1 MKSVDSDTTGRIA
14 GLDGLRAMAVL
25 AVLGYHLRPS
35 AVSGGFLGVDI
46 FFVISGFLITTLL
59 IREQRTGGRIDL
71 RAFWTRRARRLVPA
85 LVTVVATSIV
95 VAWLVDGDLLVGIGR
110 QTIGAATFST
120 NWVELGASTD
130 YFDATS
136 PLLFNTFWSLAIEE
150 QFYLLWPIVIV
161 GFVRA
166 RVRAAPAAVFTLVA
180 AGGSAALMSVL
191 SASGASATRVYY
203 GTDTHLF
210 GMMLG
215 ASLAF
220 AFAAPVAILAS
231 RRWHRLR
238 LWVGFVGMAAV
249 LALIFGLGHASSFT
263 YHGGIALASVCSVLM
278 VVALPGGPT
287 SFTRLLQIRPLV
299 WVGERSYGIYLWH
312 WPVFLIVSELLP
324 APAPG
329 VPPTLLTVLSVL
341 AATAI
346 LSEVSYRWIEGPIRR
361 NGFAGTW
368 HALVG
373 RRLERVVAPAMIVL
387 MALAGFALATA
398 PDRSQAQLSVEAG
411 LRAIE
416 SQPSL
421 VPTTVPSQPSL
432 VPTTVPS
439 QPSLVPTTV
448 PDSTVPDSTVPD
460 STVPD
465 TATPEPVWS
474 RDLAVPPG
482 ELIMG
487 FGDSVL
493 SGAAPAMYERFP
505 GVFIDATPILQWRD
519 APAIVAELQQA
530 GTMRPV
536 VILHFGTN
544 AGLKDESS
552 VAALREVLDILG
564 PDRRVVLLTVVGISY
579 WIPTTNAMLGEVSAE
594 YPNTIVADWHAVI
607 EESPELLH
615 NDQTHP
621 NNAGIVV
628 YAELV
633 ASALEELGPG

>member
-35 AVSGGFLGVDI
+35 AVSGGFLGVDV

-85 LVTVVATSIV
+85 LVTIVATSIV

-120 NWVELGASTD
+120 NWVEIGASTD

-161 GFVRA
+161 GLVRA

-203 GTDTHLF
+203 GTDTHMF

-278 VVALPGGPT
+278 VVALPGAPT

-346 LSEVSYRWIEGPIRR
+346 LSEVSYQWIEGPIRR

-421 VPTTVPSQPSL
+421 VPTTVPDSM
-432 VPTTVPS
+432 
-439 QPSLVPTTV
+439 V
-448 PDSTVPDSTVPD
+448 PDSTV
-460 STVPD
+460 
-465 TATPEPVWS
+465 PEPVWS

-482 ELIMG
+482 ELMMG

-579 WIPTTNAMLGEVSAE
+579 WIPTTNAMLGEVSVE

>member
-161 GFVRA
+161 GLVRA
-166 RVRAAPAAVFTLVA
+166 RVRVAPAAVFTLVA

-416 SQPSL
+416 SQPAL
-421 VPTTVPSQPSL
+421 VPT
-432 VPTTVPS
+432 
-439 QPSLVPTTV
+439 
-448 PDSTVPDSTVPD
+448 TVPDSTVPD

-607 EESPELLH
+607 EESPELLY

>member
-460 STVPD
+460 

-607 EESPELLH
+607 EESPELLY

>member
-161 GFVRA
+161 GLVRA

-460 STVPD
+460 

>member
-35 AVSGGFLGVDI
+35 AVSGGFLGVDV

-59 IREQRTGGRIDL
+59 IREQRTRGRIDL

-161 GFVRA
+161 GLVRA

-416 SQPSL
+416 SQPAL
-421 VPTTVPSQPSL
+421 VPT
-432 VPTTVPS
+432 
-439 QPSLVPTTV
+439 
-448 PDSTVPDSTVPD
+448 TVPDSTVPD

>member
-1 MKSVDSDTTGRIA
+1 MTSTNSNPTGRIE

-35 AVSGGFLGVDI
+35 AVPGGFLGVDV

-59 IREQRTGGRIDL
+59 IREQRTAGRIDL
-71 RAFWTRRARRLVPA
+71 RAFWIRRGRRLLPA
-85 LVTVVATSIV
+85 LVTVVATSII
-95 VAWLVDGDLLVGIGR
+95 VARLVDSDLLVNIKR

-120 NWVELGASTD
+120 NWIEIGASTD
-130 YFDATS
+130 YFDASS

-161 GFVRA
+161 GLVRA
-166 RVRAAPAAVFTLVA
+166 RVRLTHAAMFTLVA
-180 AGGSAALMSVL
+180 AGGSATLMSVL
-191 SASGASATRVYY
+191 IASGVSATRVYY

-210 GMMLG
+210 GLMLG

-220 AFAAPVAILAS
+220 AFAAPVPILAS

-249 LALIFGLGHASSFT
+249 VALIFGIDHASPIT
-263 YHGGIALASVCSVLM
+263 YHGGIALASACSVLM

-287 SFTRLLQIRPLV
+287 LFTGLLQTRPLS
-299 WVGERSYGIYLWH
+299 WVGQRSYGIYLWH
-312 WPVFLIVSELLP
+312 WPVFLVVSELLP

-329 VPPTLLTVLSVL
+329 VPPTLLTALSVL
-341 AATAI
+341 AVTAI
-346 LSEVSYRWIEGPIRR
+346 LSEASYQWIEGPIRH
-361 NGFAGTW
+361 NGFVGTW

-373 RRLERVVAPAMIVL
+373 RRLMRMAAPAVIVL
-387 MALAGFALATA
+387 MALVGLSLATA
-398 PDRSQAQLSVEAG
+398 PDRSRAQLSVEAG
-411 LRAIE
+411 QRAIE
-416 SQPSL
+416 SQPAL
-421 VPTTVPSQPSL
+421 VPTTVPATTTMPAT
-432 VPTTVPS
+432 TTVPA
-439 QPSLVPTTV
+439 TT
-448 PDSTVPDSTVPD
+448 T
-460 STVPD
+460 PD
-465 TATPEPVWS
+465 TTTPDTITIPPDPAWP

-482 ELIMG
+482 ELMMG

-493 SGAAPAMYERFP
+493 SGAAPAIYERFP
-505 GVFIDATPILQWRD
+505 GIYIDATPILQWRD
-519 APAIVAELQQA
+519 APAIVDELRQA
-530 GTMRPV
+530 GTTRPV

-544 AGLKDESS
+544 AGLKDEWS
-552 VAALREVLDILG
+552 VEALREVLDILG

-579 WIPTTNAMLGEVSAE
+579 WIPATNDMLREVSAE

-621 NNAGIVV
+621 NSAGIII

>member
-432 VPTTVPS
+432 VPTTVP
-439 QPSLVPTTV
+439 
-448 PDSTVPDSTVPD
+448 DSTVPD

-564 PDRRVVLLTVVGISY
+564 PDRRVVLLTVVGISH

>member
-1 MKSVDSDTTGRIA
+1 MVRRTDGEAVMKSVDSDTTGRIA

-161 GFVRA
+161 GLVRA
-166 RVRAAPAAVFTLVA
+166 RVRVAPAAVFTLVA

-416 SQPSL
+416 SQPA
-421 VPTTVPSQPSL
+421 
-432 VPTTVPS
+432 
-439 QPSLVPTTV
+439 LVPTTV

-607 EESPELLH
+607 EESPELLY

>member
-460 STVPD
+460 